1 MAVLAIMGTAFLL
14 GGIIIMSRKRMLYA
28 LIIIAAVCFTCRYQI
43 ARVLVRYGIIESPHY
58 REMVKMFDSMH
69 ENTGG
74 IVFLGDSITEF
85 LNVDEYLH
93 AYHIINRGIAGDTT
107 SGVLRRLGGVI
118 ALKPRKLFLLIGT
131 NDIGDGAFT
140 VPIARNIREIVS
152 RVQAKSPQTK
162 IYLQGVF
169 PTRHNTSRPNTEIQ
183 ALNHEIAAIAEDL
196 HCTFI
201 DLYPLLLAP
210 DGGLAEEYTID
221 GLHLSASAMTKWTAY
236 LVPYLDE

>member
-1 MAVLAIMGTAFLL
+1 MT
-14 GGIIIMSRKRMLYA
+14 RRRMLYA
-28 LIIIAAVCFTCRYQI
+28 LVIIAAVCFAGRHRI
-43 ARVLVRYGIIESPHY
+43 VNLLRRYGIIDSY
-58 REMVKMFDSMH
+58 REAHYKEMTKLFDNMH
-69 ENTGG
+69 EASGG

-85 LNVDEYLH
+85 LNVDEYLP

-131 NDIGDGAFT
+131 NDIGDGVFT
-140 VPIARNIREIVS
+140 APIARNIREIVS

-169 PTRHNTSRPNTEIQ
+169 PTRLASRTNDEVQ
-183 ALNHEIAAIAEDL
+183 ALNHEISAIAEDL

-201 DLYPLLLAP
+201 DTYPLLLAP
-210 DGGLAEEYTID
+210 DGELAEEYTID
-221 GLHLSASAMTKWTAY
+221 GLHLSAAAMAKWTAY